1 MNSDESWRQAIILN
15 TSTVLQGIKT
25 LNESQAKIALVVN
38 ESGKLEG
45 TVSDGDVR
53 RGLMRGIGLAASIEE
68 IFNPDPKVVPPHLT
82 REVVVQLMKTNRIF
96 QIPIVD
102 EDSQLLGLHLWDEV
116 STTVQ
121 RPNTMIIMAGG
132 RGTRLN
138 PQTNTCP
145 KPLLPVGGKPILE
158 HIIERA
164 SSQGFSKF
172 VIAINYLGDMIENY
186 FGDGKSFNVQIE
198 YLREEKPLGT
208 AGSLSLLNPLPKI
221 PFVVTNGDVI
231 SDINYGNIIDFH
243 IEHNAMA
250 TMAVRL
256 QEWQNPYGV
265 VQIREF
271 QIHEY
276 IEKPLVRNYINA
288 GVYVLSPSSI
298 QSLVE
303 GEPCDMPDIFQK
315 LLSESRLAVA
325 YPIHE
330 GWIDVGQPKDYF
342 LANQQY
348 ERPSAEGVFD
358 QND

>member
-1 MNSDESWRQAIILN
+1 MNPDEYWRQAIILN
-15 TSTVLQGIKT
+15 TSNVLQGIKA
-25 LNESQAKIALVVN
+25 LNEAQVKIALVVS
-38 ESGKLEG
+38 ESGKLRG

-53 RGLMRGIGLAASIEE
+53 RGLMRGIELTAPIEE
-68 IFNPDPKVVPPHLT
+68 VLNPDPIVVPPHLT
-82 REVVVQLMKTNRIF
+82 REVVVQLMKTNRIY

-102 EDSQLLGLHLWDEV
+102 EDSQLLGLHLLDEV
-116 STTVQ
+116 STIVE
-121 RPNTMIIMAGG
+121 RPHTMIIMAGG
-132 RGTRLN
+132 KGTRLH

-164 SSQGFSKF
+164 TSQGFSKF
-172 VIAINYLGDMIENY
+172 VIAVNYLGHMIENY
-186 FGDGKSFNVQIE
+186 FGDGKRFNVQIE

-208 AGSLSLLNPLPKI
+208 AGSLSLLDPLPKI

-231 SDINYGNIIDFH
+231 SDINYGDIIDFH

-265 VQIREF
+265 VQMRNF
-271 QIHEY
+271 QIQDY
-276 IEKPLVRNYINA
+276 TEKPLVRSYINA
-288 GVYVLSPSSI
+288 GVYVLNPSSV
-298 QSLVE
+298 QFLVK

-315 LLSESRLAVA
+315 LLSESRLVVA

-342 LANQQY
+342 MANQQY
-348 ERPSAEGVFD
+348 EKPNAEEVIVH
-358 QND
+358 ND

>member
-15 TSTVLQGIKT
+15 ACNVLQGIKT
-25 LNESQAKIALVVN
+25 LNESQVKIALVVN

-53 RGLMRGIGLAASIEE
+53 RGLMRGIELAAPIQE
-68 IFNPDPKVVPPHLT
+68 IFNPDPIVVPPHLT

-116 STTVQ
+116 STTVE
-121 RPNTMIIMAGG
+121 RPNAMIIMAGG
-132 RGTRLN
+132 KGTRLH

-164 SSQGFSKF
+164 TSQGFSKF
-172 VIAINYLGDMIENY
+172 VIAINYLGDMIESY

-208 AGSLSLLNPLPKI
+208 AGSLSLLDPLPKI

-231 SDINYGNIIDFH
+231 SDINYGDIIDFH
-243 IEHNAMA
+243 VEHNAIA

-265 VQIREF
+265 VQMRDF
-271 QIHEY
+271 QIYEY
-276 IEKPLVRNYINA
+276 IEKPLVRSYINA
-288 GVYVLSPSSI
+288 GVYVLNPSPI

-315 LLSESRLAVA
+315 LLSESRLVVA

-348 ERPSAEGVFD
+348 EKPNPEGLFD
-358 QND
+358 QDD